1 MRNRY
6 FIDLG
11 PISTGLNA
19 IRLGFLQP
27 CPIKNL
33 CNAENIP
40 GNFTLSRDPPL
51 SPEHIA
57 NFQTMLGSPGIFRLQ
72 VGKTPSLSRTS
83 LMDTGSLQLDSGKK
97 RQFSAKFV
105 RKQQLPTACGNKIFQ
120 ISYFPLVLQLFPSSR
135 IRPTQTNTRR
145 FGERRFPYEMSLLRL
160 RREQGD

>member
-1 MRNRY
+1 VRNRY

-19 IRLGFLQP
+19 VRLGFLQP

-33 CNAENIP
+33 CNTENIP

-72 VGKTPSLSRTS
+72 VGKTPSLSRISFSIPHLT
-83 LMDTGSLQLDSGKK
+83 DGYRFFAVGFRKK
-97 RQFSAKFV
+97 
-105 RKQQLPTACGNKIFQ
+105 TTIFCK
-120 ISYFPLVLQLFPSSR
+120 
-135 IRPTQTNTRR
+135 IRPETAVTHC
-145 FGERRFPYEMSLLRL
+145 LR
-160 RREQGD
+160 Q